1 MTELI
6 KHNQTVETE
15 SLSQLEKQRKKLEID
30 KKKLQFQLDK
40 DRKELQRVSG
50 NLLYF
55 AVLKM

>member
-15 SLSQLEKQRKKLEID
+15 SLPQLEKQRKKLETD